1 MKKIF
6 YTIISISLLN
16 IICGQNA
23 KIDLQKLAKKKNY
36 SERTFILKDTS
47 SQIKLYQ
54 DIYYNKKGVIDEE
67 YSYTLTFFVFDT
79 LLAKKK
85 HIINCH
91 DSIIAKISYDLFSV
105 WNWEPENYTMT
116 GDFEI
121 IELSK
126 QKATIRENIT
136 VIDLNNKQTLYF
148 NGVKTY
154 LYNAKWN

>member
-6 YTIISISLLN
+6 YTIISISFLN
-16 IICGQNA
+16 IICGQTT
-23 KIDLQKLAKKKNY
+23 KINLRQLAKKKNY

-54 DIYYNKKGVIDEE
+54 DICYNKKGVMDEE
-67 YSYTLTFFVFDT
+67 FSHTLTFLIFDT

-85 HIINCH
+85 RTINCL
-91 DSIIAKISYDLFSV
+91 DTIIAKISYDLFSV
-105 WNWEPENYTMT
+105 WNWEQENYTMT

-126 QKATIRENIT
+126 QKATIRQNIT
-136 VIDLNNKQTLYF
+136 VIDLNNKRTLYF
-148 NGVKTY
+148 NGIKTY
-154 LYNAKWN
+154 VYNAQWN